1 MIKNKFILISN
12 NTQDHSMSVI
22 VVILP
27 FAFAA
32 LLFPACV
39 IYCCFHNISQ
49 SDNSVIY
56 IRILIG
62 VMAVAAAVYILVMMN
77 QVFLS

>member
-1 MIKNKFILISN
+1 M
-12 NTQDHSMSVI
+12 
-22 VVILP
+22 
-27 FAFAA
+27 
-32 LLFPACV
+32 
-39 IYCCFHNISQ
+39 
-49 SDNSVIY
+49 SDNGVIY

>member
-1 MIKNKFILISN
+1 
-12 NTQDHSMSVI
+12 MSVI

-32 LLFPACV
+32 LLFLALV
-39 IYCCFHNISQ
+39 IYYCFHNISR

-62 VMAVAAAVYILVMMN
+62 VMAIAAAVYILVVMN
-77 QVFLS
+77 QVFWS

>member
-1 MIKNKFILISN
+1 MP
-12 NTQDHSMSVI
+12 VI

-32 LLFPACV
+32 LLFLVFV
-39 IYCCFHNISQ
+39 IYCCYHNISR
-49 SDNSVIY
+49 SDNGVIY

-62 VMAVAAAVYILVMMN
+62 TMAIAAVAYILVVMN
-77 QVFLS
+77 QVFLP

>member
-1 MIKNKFILISN
+1 
-12 NTQDHSMSVI
+12 MSVI

-32 LLFPACV
+32 LLFLALV
-39 IYCCFHNISQ
+39 IYCCFHNIGQ
-49 SDNSVIY
+49 SNNGVIY

-62 VMAVAAAVYILVMMN
+62 VIAVAAAVYILVMMN